1 MGAIVSLC
9 IGVFVD
15 TSVLIRPNK
24 AIMMSEDYRKSNIE
38 KKIKLA
44 LCDADVG
51 YPPSTAGWATLRAAR
66 IQSIVSKGVRN
77 TGSSLPITNLQKF
90 YQDSAVKVVETLA
103 QHGRVAFSSAFSSAL
118 DDRTVCLNK
127 VARPYAEA
135 LLGLAKSNDLLE
147 EMTDD
152 MRFLEA
158 LMESNQFQTLLT
170 NPSIAKL
177 TRMEIVNSIF
187 KPTSKKESS
196 TYSSTR
202 SSEIGQTE
210 IRTLEAYSLNLIL
223 LLNHLDLTEILEDVV
238 KEFINLSSREQRIVD
253 VRLTSSG
260 ILLPENTYKIK
271 DLLKGITGARKVN
284 LLVEDDPSSFGGF
297 KIEFGSAVIDLRLEH
312 TLGKVLTLCEA

>member
-1 MGAIVSLC
+1 
-9 IGVFVD
+9 
-15 TSVLIRPNK
+15 
-24 AIMMSEDYRKSNIE
+24 MMSEDYKRSNIE

-44 LCDADVG
+44 LCGPGASGWSALLTARDRAREEQAEKNQIATEHRHTDHA
-51 YPPSTAGWATLRAAR
+51 PSK
-66 IQSIVSKGVRN
+66 SI
-77 TGSSLPITNLQKF
+77 TDLQRF
-90 YQDSAVKVVETLA
+90 YQNRAMKVVEVLA

-118 DDRTVCLNK
+118 DDRTICLNK

-152 MRFLEA
+152 MRFLES
-158 LMESNQFQTLLT
+158 LMKSNEFQTLLT
-170 NPSIAKL
+170 NPSIAKS

-187 KPTSKKESS
+187 KPTPKKKTS
-196 TYSSTR
+196 THSSTR
-202 SSEIGQTE
+202 SSETEQTE

-223 LLNHLDLTEILEDVV
+223 LLNHLDRTEILEDVV

-260 ILLPENTYKIK
+260 ILLPENTHKIK

-312 TLGKVLTLCEA
+312 TLEVYCSKFRESGIRTSRPVEEVSTV